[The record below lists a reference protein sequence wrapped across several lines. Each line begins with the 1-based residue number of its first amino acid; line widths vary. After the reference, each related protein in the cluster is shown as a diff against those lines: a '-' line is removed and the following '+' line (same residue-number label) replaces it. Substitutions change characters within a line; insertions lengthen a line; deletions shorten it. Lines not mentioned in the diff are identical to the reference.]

1 MTCSC
6 DIFRAPEIRA
16 TCPACANMARLE
28 WEGRELADMIDAGTV
43 SAEVRASIM
52 GATTAADVAP
62 GKGVRPWSVEARR
75 VVDGV
80 GF

>member
-6 DIFRAPEIRA
+6 DISRAAEIRG

-28 WEGRELADMIDAGTV
+28 WEGRELADAIHAGV
-43 SAEVRASIM
+43 DPEVRESIL

-62 GKGVRPWSVEARR
+62 AKGVRPWSVEARR
-75 VVDGV
+75 VVESCR
-80 GF
+80 

>member
-6 DIFRAPEIRA
+6 DIFRAAEIRG

-28 WEGRELADMIDAGTV
+28 WEGRELADLLSGEIDP
-43 SAEVRASIM
+43 EVRASIM
-52 GATTAADVAP
+52 GATTAADVPA